1 MRKNETREP
10 YFAEREEQAVIDY
23 INSDSLEE
31 KNQIYNE
38 ILIEPFRKMIQSILR
53 KYPIHIGNYDMAE
66 VESNAL
72 THLIEH
78 MVTPIK

>member
-1 MRKNETREP
+1 MRKKP
-10 YFAEREEQAVIDY
+10 YFAEREEQAVVDY
-23 INSDSLEE
+23 INSTSFDER
-31 KNQIYNE
+31 NRIYNE

-53 KYPIHIGNYDMAE
+53 RYPIHIGNYEMEE

-78 MVTPIK
+78 MVKFNPY